1 MDAII
6 NPIVIKFYYRQM
18 EVQFVNMT
26 REEFL
31 SKKRLHKFMPLENAL
46 KTLSNQELWFA
57 DPSTWKDPFEKRFL
71 DSDYVDTNGEDK
83 SIPFGKR
90 TYCMCT
96 TQTQTSEAYWN
107 AYSQKQIGIEF
118 IFNRSELLKQIETYT
133 DTYDIYIGKVEY
145 LPTHEIKKN
154 KISQIPFST
163 SLPNNTKDIF
173 VRLLLLKRIAYHYED
188 EIRIIL
194 IKKRAAIEDKPAGIK
209 LNYRCE
215 NQSLISHIILD
226 PSIEQYTTELLKETF
241 ISKYGFKSNV
251 NSETG
256 KTTSVVLKSA
266 LYSAQKRATLEWDL

>member
-1 MDAII
+1 
-6 NPIVIKFYYRQM
+6 M

-46 KTLSNQELWFA
+46 KILSDHELWFA

-71 DSDYVDTNGEDK
+71 DSDYVDRDGEDQ

-118 IFNRSELLKQIETYT
+118 IFNRSELLEQIEAYT
-133 DTYDIYIGKVEY
+133 ETYDIYIGKVEY
-145 LPTHEIKKN
+145 LPTKDIRKD

-163 SLPNNTKDIF
+163 SLPSGTKDIF
-173 VRLLLLKRIAYHYED
+173 VRLLLLKRIAYQYED

-194 IKKRAAIEDKPAGIK
+194 IKKRAAIGEKPAGIK

-241 ISKYGFKSNV
+241 ISKYGFKSMV
-251 NSETG
+251 NLATG